1 MKENRILGTALLMI
15 TALIWGT
22 AFVAQRVG
30 MDNIQPLS
38 FTAARMGLA
47 ALPVGLLAYVL
58 RRPGRT
64 PEPGVSEEELALRRR
79 DTILGGVCCGV
90 CLTVATLFQQY
101 GIVTTT
107 AGTAGFIT
115 AMYIL
120 LVPVLDRLIFGK
132 KHSLRVWVAVLIGV
146 AGMYLLCVGQGLH
159 ITRGDALICASALVF
174 SGHILC
180 IDFFVRNGEPLWIAA
195 IQFAFSAVLT
205 GIGALI
211 FENPGWDQFVAAG
224 IPILYCG
231 LLSGGVAYTLQIVA
245 QRYTEPTVA
254 SLLLSLESMF
264 AVLAGA
270 LLLHERLS
278 AREALGCVVLFAAIA
293 LVQLPAWKRSGEK
306 EQKGSE

>member
-30 MDNIQPLS
+30 MDSIQPLS

-64 PEPGVSEEELALRRR
+64 PELGVSEEELALRRK
-79 DTILGGVCCGV
+79 DTILGGVCCGLF
-90 CLTVATLFQQY
+90 LTAATLLQQY

-107 AGTAGFIT
+107 AGKAGFIT

-132 KHSLRVWVAVLIGV
+132 KHSLRVWAAVLIGV
-146 AGMYLLCVGQGLH
+146 VGMYLLCVGEGLR
-159 ITRGDALICASALVF
+159 ITKGDALICACALVF

-180 IDFFVRNGEPLWIAA
+180 IDFFVRHGEPLWIAA
-195 IQFAFSAVLT
+195 IQFACSAVLS
-205 GIGALI
+205 GIGALL
-211 FENPGWDQFVAAG
+211 FEKPGWDQFVAAA

-245 QRYTEPTVA
+245 QRYTDPTVA
-254 SLLLSLESMF
+254 SLLLSLESVF

-293 LVQLPAWKRSGEK
+293 LVQLPAPKRSGEK
-306 EQKGSE
+306 EQNGSE